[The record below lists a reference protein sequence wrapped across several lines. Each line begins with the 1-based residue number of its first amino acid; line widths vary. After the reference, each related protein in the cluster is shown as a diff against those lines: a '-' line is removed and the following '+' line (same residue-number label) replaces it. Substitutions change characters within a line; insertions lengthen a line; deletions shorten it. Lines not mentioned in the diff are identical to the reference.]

1 MSNLGPFHRRGVPG
15 GPGAEVTVLPIAG
28 RASGSERVIEAS
40 LLDAGET
47 ASELELLRTVASGL
61 GVLWG
66 QDDLGTWAVVPNE
79 PRSAFIAEPAPAGEL
94 PHALYRE
101 DDNGA
106 RFLIA
111 RYATQAEAEA
121 KAAELARGGHK
132 QGYFLETTQ
141 SCHLC
146 HAK

>member
-1 MSNLGPFHRRGVPG
+1 MADHGPFHRRGAPG
-15 GPGAEVTVLPIAG
+15 GPGAEVSILPISG
-28 RASGSERVIEAS
+28 QASGSDRVIEAS
-40 LLDAGET
+40 LLDAGEK

-61 GVLWG
+61 GVVWG
-66 QDDLGTWAVVPNE
+66 QDDLGAWAMVPNE
-79 PRSAFIAEPAPAGEL
+79 PRSAFATAPASASEL

-121 KAAELARGGHK
+121 QAAELARGGHK
-132 QGYFLETTQ
+132 QGYFVEQVADAT
-141 SCHLC
+141 
-146 HAK
+146 

>member
-1 MSNLGPFHRRGVPG
+1 VI
-15 GPGAEVTVLPIAG
+15 LPISG
-28 RASGSERVIEAS
+28 QASGTDRVMEAS

-47 ASELELLRTVASGL
+47 ATELELLRTVASGL
-61 GVLWG
+61 SVVWG
-66 QDDLGTWAVVPNE
+66 QDELGVWAVVPNE
-79 PRSAFIAEPAPAGEL
+79 PSSAFAAAQEPAIEL
-94 PHALYRE
+94 PYALYCE

-132 QGYFLETTQ
+132 QGYLVEMDR
-141 SCHLC
+141 
-146 HAK
+146 